1 MLLIKVNCFDDDI
14 VCSLRIVCSLQGYIA
29 LAMGNGDEIVH
40 FTTLVSHH
48 HSHHAVPL
56 TAAGGV
62 TVDGLGDHAKLH
74 GHVEVLPS
82 LLNIM
87 LLLRAF
93 EGEVRGAAG
102 VRDALIHGGLGP
114 PGREQ
119 SLDSLSFADEDAERL
134 FGGALHVVDGTAH
147 RVAVE
152 SVHVFLAHAKSI
164 DQELESLVLGAVV
177 EENVVGDGGEGLLVL
192 VAVLE
197 GIIVNPVFLDFRLGR
212 GWLVFFDRSARR
224 LMSLPVSF
232 LTVLVAVGDELAAGT
247 QQEVDVRLCARCAAA
262 TLRLRYL

>member
-1 MLLIKVNCFDDDI
+1 M
-14 VCSLRIVCSLQGYIA
+14 
-29 LAMGNGDEIVH
+29 
-40 FTTLVSHH
+40 
-48 HSHHAVPL
+48 
-56 TAAGGV
+56 
-62 TVDGLGDHAKLH
+62 
-74 GHVEVLPS
+74 
-82 LLNIM
+82 
-87 LLLRAF
+87 
-93 EGEVRGAAG
+93 
-102 VRDALIHGGLGP
+102 
-114 PGREQ
+114 
-119 SLDSLSFADEDAERL
+119 
-134 FGGALHVVDGTAH
+134 
-147 RVAVE
+147 
-152 SVHVFLAHAKSI
+152 AHAKSI